1 MTITRP
7 QMAYTTYT
15 IKIRTLRVVSRAS
28 ARKIGANRGSS
39 VPNKLE
45 IYFAGSSI
53 AGNRWLS
60 FLAFLRDAP
69 WLTRGRLFWY
79 STALIAGTVAVM
91 TWVLS
96 GHGMADPMGR
106 PIGTDFLRL
115 WTASYALLN
124 GEVRVIYQP
133 DGFFALERA
142 VTQPATPYFYPW
154 NYPPSSFLIV
164 YPLALL
170 PYLQSLAAWLALG
183 LAGYLAALWRIFPK
197 PLTLWVGLA
206 FPAVI
211 WTVTHGQTSFLTT
224 SLFCWGLLQLPRR
237 PVLAGILFGALTFKP
252 HLGLLLP
259 IALVAGGHWRAF
271 VAAAL
276 TAILSAAGSVVLFG
290 IGVWADFL
298 ASTTETWNML
308 ESGMNFG
315 HYYKM
320 QSVFAAARLLGSP
333 MLVAYGLQALAALV
347 AAAAVV
353 WVWRRPT
360 GDPDMKNAALMA
372 ATPLSTA
379 FIFDYD
385 LMVLAPAIAWLARKG
400 VTDTALPYERTILVA
415 TFLAPFVSRV
425 VGMYT
430 HLLLAPIFIAALI
443 VVIVRRIQGCRV

>member
-1 MTITRP
+1 
-7 QMAYTTYT
+7 
-15 IKIRTLRVVSRAS
+15 
-28 ARKIGANRGSS
+28 
-39 VPNKLE
+39 
-45 IYFAGSSI
+45 
-53 AGNRWLS
+53 
-60 FLAFLRDAP
+60 
-69 WLTRGRLFWY
+69 
-79 STALIAGTVAVM
+79 M
-91 TWVLS
+91 TWVLT
-96 GHGMADPMGR
+96 GNGIADPMGR
-106 PIGTDFLRL
+106 PVGTDFLRL

-124 GEVRVIYQP
+124 GDGLAIYEP
-133 DGFFALERA
+133 DAFFALEQA
-142 VTQPATPYFYPW
+142 VTQPGTPDFYPW

-206 FPAVI
+206 FPAVF

-237 PVLAGILFGALTFKP
+237 PVLAGILFGILTFKP

-259 IALVAGGHWRAF
+259 VALVAGGHWRAV

-276 TAILSAAGSVVLFG
+276 TALLSAVVSVVFFG
-290 IGVWADFL
+290 TGMWADFL
-298 ASTTETWNML
+298 TSTTDTRSML
-308 ESGMNFG
+308 ESGLNFG

-333 MLVAYGLQALAALV
+333 MLVAYSLQALAALA

-353 WVWRRPT
+353 WIWRRPI

-385 LMVLAPAIAWLARKG
+385 LLLLAPPIAWLARKG
-400 VTDTALPYERTILVA
+400 LTDTALPYERTILVA
-415 TFLAPFVSRV
+415 AFLAPFVSRV
-425 VGMYT
+425 VGMNT
-430 HLLLAPIFIAALI
+430 HLLLAPISFAALL
-443 VVIVRRIQGCRV
+443 VVIIRRIRYREER

>member
-1 MTITRP
+1 METVGRP
-7 QMAYTTYT
+7 
-15 IKIRTLRVVSRAS
+15 RAS
-28 ARKIGANRGSS
+28 KGHPTAGVTGSS
-39 VPNKLE
+39 L
-45 IYFAGSSI
+45 
-53 AGNRWLS
+53 RWQS

-69 WLTRGRLFWY
+69 WLTRGRIFGY
-79 STALIAGTVAVM
+79 STVLIAGTVAVM

-96 GHGMADPMGR
+96 GHGMADPVGR
-106 PIGTDFLRL
+106 PVGTDFLRL

-124 GEVRVIYQP
+124 GEVHAIYEP
-133 DGFFALERA
+133 GAFFALEQA
-142 VTQPATPYFYPW
+142 VTQPATPDFYPW

-206 FPAVI
+206 FPAVF
-211 WTVTHGQTSFLTT
+211 WTVTHGQTSLLTT

-259 IALVAGGHWRAF
+259 VALVAGGHWRA
-271 VAAAL
+271 VVVAAL
-276 TAILSAAGSVVLFG
+276 TAVLSAAAAVVFFG
-290 IGVWADFL
+290 TDVWVDFL
-298 ASTTETWNML
+298 ASTTDPRSML

-333 MLVAYGLQALAALV
+333 MLVAYSLQGLAALG
-347 AAAAVV
+347 AAAAVA
-353 WVWRRPT
+353 WVWRRPA

-385 LMVLAPAIAWLARKG
+385 LMLLAPAIAWVARKG
-400 VTDTALPYERTILVA
+400 LTDAALPYERTILAA

-425 VGMYT
+425 MGMHT
-430 HLLLAPIFIAALI
+430 HLLLAPIFIAALLT
-443 VVIVRRIQGCRV
+443 VIIGRIHVTERNSNGVTDRPSRRATCPS

>member
-1 MTITRP
+1 
-7 QMAYTTYT
+7 
-15 IKIRTLRVVSRAS
+15 
-28 ARKIGANRGSS
+28 
-39 VPNKLE
+39 
-45 IYFAGSSI
+45 
-53 AGNRWLS
+53 
-60 FLAFLRDAP
+60 
-69 WLTRGRLFWY
+69 LTRGRIFGY

-91 TWVLS
+91 TWVLT
-96 GHGMADPMGR
+96 GNGIADPMGR
-106 PIGTDFLRL
+106 PVGTDFLRL

-124 GEVRVIYQP
+124 GDGLAIYEP
-133 DGFFALERA
+133 DAFFALEQA
-142 VTQPATPYFYPW
+142 VTQPGTPDFYPW

-206 FPAVI
+206 FPAVF
-211 WTVTHGQTSFLTT
+211 WTVTHGQTSLLTT

-237 PVLAGILFGALTFKP
+237 PVLAGILFGILTFKP

-259 IALVAGGHWRAF
+259 VALVAGGHWRAV

-276 TAILSAAGSVVLFG
+276 TALLSAVVSVVFFG
-290 IGVWADFL
+290 TGMWADFL
-298 ASTTETWNML
+298 TSTTDTRSML
-308 ESGMNFG
+308 ESGLNFG

-333 MLVAYGLQALAALV
+333 MLVAYSLQALAALA

-353 WVWRRPT
+353 WIWRRPI

-385 LMVLAPAIAWLARKG
+385 LLLLAPPIAWLARKG
-400 VTDTALPYERTILVA
+400 LTDTALPYERTILVA
-415 TFLAPFVSRV
+415 AFLAPFVSRV
-425 VGMYT
+425 VGMNT
-430 HLLLAPIFIAALI
+430 HLLLAPISFAALL
-443 VVIVRRIQGCRV
+443 VVIIRRIRYREER

>member
-1 MTITRP
+1 VLESIGKRP
-7 QMAYTTYT
+7 AGWF
-15 IKIRTLRVVSRAS
+15 ISGRCKWR
-28 ARKIGANRGSS
+28 S
-39 VPNKLE
+39 V
-45 IYFAGSSI
+45 
-53 AGNRWLS
+53 
-60 FLAFLRDAP
+60 LAFLRDAP
-69 WLTRGRLFWY
+69 WLTRGRVIGY

-96 GHGMADPMGR
+96 GHGMADPVGR
-106 PIGTDFLRL
+106 PVGTDFLRL
-115 WTASYALLN
+115 WTASYALLD
-124 GEVRVIYQP
+124 GEERAIYGP
-133 DGFFALERA
+133 DAFFVLERA
-142 VTQPATPYFYPW
+142 ITQPPTPDFYPW

-164 YPLALL
+164 YPLAVL
-170 PYLQSLAAWLALG
+170 PYLGSFAVWLALG
-183 LAGYLAALWRIFPK
+183 FGGYLTALWRIFPK

-206 FPAVI
+206 FPAVF

-259 IALVAGGHWRAF
+259 VALVAGRHWR
-271 VAAAL
+271 VVITAAL
-276 TAILSAAGSVVLFG
+276 TAILSAVASVVFFG
-290 IGVWADFL
+290 TGVWADFL
-298 ASTTETWNML
+298 ASTTDTRSML
-308 ESGMNFG
+308 ESGLNFG

-333 MLVAYGLQALAALV
+333 MLVAYSLQALAALGAV
-347 AAAAVV
+347 AAVV
-353 WVWRRPT
+353 GVWRRPT

-385 LMVLAPAIAWLARKG
+385 LMLLAPAIAWLARKG

-430 HLLLAPIFIAALI
+430 HLLLAPIFIAALL
-443 VVIVRRIQGCRV
+443 VVIVRRTRFCGSR

>member
-1 MTITRP
+1 MEIVERP
-7 QMAYTTYT
+7 
-15 IKIRTLRVVSRAS
+15 RAS
-28 ARKIGANRGSS
+28 VGRPPGR
-39 VPNKLE
+39 VT
-45 IYFAGSSI
+45 AGSL
-53 AGNRWLS
+53 RWQS
-60 FLAFLRDAP
+60 FVAFLRDAS
-69 WLTRGRLFWY
+69 WLTRGRIFGY

-106 PIGTDFLRL
+106 PVGTDFLRL
-115 WTASYALLN
+115 WAASYALLN
-124 GEVRVIYQP
+124 GEGWAIYPP
-133 DGFFALERA
+133 DAFYSLERA
-142 VTQPATPYFYPW
+142 VTQPATPDFYPW

-170 PYLQSLAAWLALG
+170 PHLQALAAWLALG

-206 FPAVI
+206 FPAVF

-237 PVLAGILFGALTFKP
+237 PALAGILFGALTFKP

-259 IALVAGGHWRAF
+259 VALVAGGHWRAVV
-271 VAAAL
+271 VAAL
-276 TAILSAAGSVVLFG
+276 IAILSAVVSVVFFG
-290 IGVWADFL
+290 TGVWADFL
-298 ASTTETWNML
+298 VSTTDTRSML

-320 QSVFAAARLLGSP
+320 QSVFAAARLLGSS
-333 MLVAYGLQALAALV
+333 MLVAYSLQALAALG

-385 LMVLAPAIAWLARKG
+385 LLLLAPAIAWLARKG

-415 TFLAPFVSRV
+415 TFVAPFVSRI
-425 VGMYT
+425 VGMHL
-430 HLLLAPIFIAALI
+430 HLLLAPIFIAALL
-443 VVIVRRIQGCRV
+443 VVIVRRSHCRGTG